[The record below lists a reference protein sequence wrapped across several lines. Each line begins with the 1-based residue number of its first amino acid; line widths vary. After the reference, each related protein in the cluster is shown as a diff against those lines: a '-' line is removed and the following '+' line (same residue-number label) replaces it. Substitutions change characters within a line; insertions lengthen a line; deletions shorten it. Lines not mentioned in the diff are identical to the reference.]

1 MTGSVRWTL
10 SSLVIHSIKQEF
22 RDKKQ
27 IQSRDKTVQVMWNKP
42 VFLLSLKRGSTL
54 VMRRDGMKV
63 EGPGGAG
70 EEAICGSA
78 VTAADFS
85 LVVVMRCRI

>member
-42 VFLLSLKRGSTL
+42 VFLLSRFNVTGSKHSFKKRLHAG
-54 VMRRDGMKV
+54 DE
-63 EGPGGAG
+63 EGWDEG
-70 EEAICGSA
+70 
-78 VTAADFS
+78 
-85 LVVVMRCRI
+85 

>member
-1 MTGSVRWTL
+1 
-10 SSLVIHSIKQEF
+10 
-22 RDKKQ
+22 
-27 IQSRDKTVQVMWNKP
+27 
-42 VFLLSLKRGSTL
+42 
-54 VMRRDGMKV
+54 MRRDGMKV